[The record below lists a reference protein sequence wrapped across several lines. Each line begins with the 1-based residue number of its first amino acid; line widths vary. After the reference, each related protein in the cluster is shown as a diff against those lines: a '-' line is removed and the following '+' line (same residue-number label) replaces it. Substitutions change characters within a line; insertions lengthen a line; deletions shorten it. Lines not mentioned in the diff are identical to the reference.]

1 MTQITENFEFQKLM
15 DYDESGT
22 LSGPMSPMMAA
33 NAIAKEFDI
42 KFTGL
47 VRWIYGENYD
57 YLIMRRRYKNGRW
70 FGLFIDM
77 GVSITPVG
85 QWFWKDDG
93 SGDEF
98 AMTTPLYRKM
108 LTPEAQKEHYANCEK
123 DERYDD
129 PPIIEL
135 TDQTLTAMF
144 RACEKQGD
152 WKLNNKNYDDLGR
165 VIKEETIVSEDKT
178 PEYWNYQA
186 KKLLEGRKI
195 VKVRYMNDEEAESFG
210 WDHKPLCIFFD
221 DDSFIFPS
229 MDDEGNNGGALF
241 TSSDDMPTIPV
252 MRESSPN
259 YAKLLTNIPVENGHY
274 HVECPQCKNWE
285 LLPVDEQRH
294 HIHDFGIVEW
304 IPDESSNACVLKC
317 IICSCVFIGEW
328 GGDNT
333 VAVWDLRTDLRD
345 MPESSQIEMY
355 FALKDARDK
364 LNGLNEN
371 TEALTSIIR
380 QIISYNQN
388 LENINDR

>member
-165 VIKEETIVSEDKT
+165 VIKDETIVSEDI
-178 PEYWNYQA
+178 PEYGQLIPKA
-186 KKLLEGRKI
+186 KIEGDCYHI
-195 VKVRYMNDEEAESFG
+195 V
-210 WDHKPLCIFFD
+210 
-221 DDSFIFPS
+221 
-229 MDDEGNNGGALF
+229 
-241 TSSDDMPTIPV
+241 
-252 MRESSPN
+252 
-259 YAKLLTNIPVENGHY
+259 
-274 HVECPQCKNWE
+274 CPKCGNWE
-285 LLPVDEQRH
+285 DNPIDQQRH
-294 HIHDFGIVEW
+294 HLQSFEMREMLNLPERDIAMMRCD
-304 IPDESSNACVLKC
+304 
-317 IICSCVFIGEW
+317 ICDHLYLLDWEAP
-328 GGDNT
+328 DNT